1 MTEYFSSEVTMS
13 RKILPE
19 IVLFLNEARARRD
32 HAARLRQDG
41 LNLTD
46 AHSRREMEVTAHGL
60 EVEAAKLE
68 AHAVRFQSLANQTD
82 RLSAEI
88 QNETQKAKETI
99 KEINK
104 KITRN

>member
-1 MTEYFSSEVTMS
+1 MTEYFSFEVTMS

-19 IVLFLNEARARRD
+19 IVAFLNEARVRRD
-32 HAARLRQDG
+32 HAARLRQEG
-41 LNLTD
+41 LNLPD
-46 AHSRREMEVTAHGL
+46 AHSRRGMEVTAHGL

-68 AHAVRFQSLANQTD
+68 AHAVKFQSLANRTD

-104 KITRN
+104 KLIRD